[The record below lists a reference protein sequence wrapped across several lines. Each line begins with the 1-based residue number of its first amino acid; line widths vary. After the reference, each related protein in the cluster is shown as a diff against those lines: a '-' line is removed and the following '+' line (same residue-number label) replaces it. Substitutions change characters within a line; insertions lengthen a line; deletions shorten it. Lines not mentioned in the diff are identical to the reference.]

1 MDMLLSFWIY
11 RKLLSIIRKIPVLLY
26 CMKRFYIYHSIYF
39 NTDIYKY
46 THLILSI
53 WYSILFFFLIIFS
66 CSLSMIYIWTLHYS
80 LCCSFHRYLKLF
92 IKTSVLYYVDFYFLL
107 PEIRCHLYVFV
118 VLHYFLVNQKIKKYS
133 NCKYNFVIS

>member
-11 RKLLSIIRKIPVLLY
+11 RKLISIIRKIPVLLY

-53 WYSILFFFLIIFS
+53 WYSILFFFFDNFFLFFIHDIYLNTILYVVHLIDIWIF
-66 CSLSMIYIWTLHYS
+66 
-80 LCCSFHRYLKLF
+80 F

>member
-66 CSLSMIYIWTLHYS
+66 CSLSMIYIWTLFFMLFIS
-80 LCCSFHRYLKLF
+80 DIWIFF

>member
-53 WYSILFFFLIIFS
+53 WYSFFFWIIFS
-66 CSLSMIYIWTLHYS
+66 CSLSMIYIWTLFFMLFIS
-80 LCCSFHRYLKLF
+80 DIWIFF

>member
-39 NTDIYKY
+39 NTDINKY

-53 WYSILFFFLIIFS
+53 WYSFFFWIIFS
-66 CSLSMIYIWTLHYS
+66 CSLSMIYIWTLFFMLFIS
-80 LCCSFHRYLKLF
+80 DIWIFF